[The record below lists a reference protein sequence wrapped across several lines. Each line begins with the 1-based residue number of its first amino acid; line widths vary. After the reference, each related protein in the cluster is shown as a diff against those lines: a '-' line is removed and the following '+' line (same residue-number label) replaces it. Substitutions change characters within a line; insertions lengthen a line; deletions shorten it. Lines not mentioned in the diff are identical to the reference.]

1 MAEAVGDPTPVVF
14 FRGLSPDTT
23 EQDIYTF
30 AARFGTVAQL
40 LLLKLKRIAFV
51 QFHSVE
57 EAVSLVHHFQH
68 TSAMIHGQRVFVK
81 FSDKLELT
89 GGVASAPLPTAPM
102 ITPVRG
108 PAMEP
113 VAGVGGGRVLLV
125 TLEGLTEA
133 ISMDDVYHLFNT
145 YSAVVKISSFVKG
158 NKNHVLIEFTDP
170 IGAQRALST
179 LQNADVGVC
188 RLHIQPSNLAGLNFV
203 RDDDRNRTY
212 AVAPPPSHR
221 PGPIRRPVGPPPV
234 LVTASGRPSLPYS
247 RPAPPIPQASHA
259 PHAPHVP
266 HGSHMPHVHVGMV
279 PASSPYTPV
288 APAPGGLPGSILLVN
303 GLDEARVTA
312 AVLFTLFGLY
322 GEVRLVKTLFKKR
335 DSALVQFAT
344 PAQAQQARTYLNG
357 LELYGRPMAVCTSKN
372 ADLTVGPKDDASL
385 VASPMTHRPTVYNG
399 KTVAPP
405 SATLHLSNIHPD
417 VTEEELRRL
426 FVDYGEVVGFEYFKT
441 TARMAKIELS
451 SVGEAVSALIGLN
464 YYVITL
470 PSGKAC
476 TLHVAFSK
484 HPIKHVETE
493 AP

>member
-221 PGPIRRPVGPPPV
+221 PGPIR
-234 LVTASGRPSLPYS
+234 
-247 RPAPPIPQASHA
+247 
-259 PHAPHVP
+259 HVP
-266 HGSHMPHVHVGMV
+266 HGSHMPHVHVGMA